1 MKIHKLGT
9 QKSPATSD
17 EIQRFQRELK
27 DRMITIKE
35 VTPNYYYIPYYYDSN
50 LGDIYF
56 DKETQTCSVRFYGW
70 SVGIPLV
77 DLELV
82 IAEIRK
88 LEQLLQTKGE

>member
-9 QKSPATSD
+9 PKSPATSD
-17 EIQRFQRELK
+17 EIQRFRRELK

-35 VTPNYYYIPYYYDSN
+35 ETPNYYYIPYYYNSN

-56 DKETQTCSVRFYGW
+56 DKETQTCSVRFCTWYD
-70 SVGIPLV
+70 VIPLV

-88 LEQLLQTKGE
+88 LEQLLRTKDE